1 MDAVL
6 IAEWCLQPPGPQE
19 TLLGR
24 MLANAEAQA
33 STAEGAGSLLG
44 DSKALA
50 TILEAL
56 RRPASGSLYTQW
68 AGSSEL
74 KRAAR
79 AGARLL
85 QHCSHRKEAAGLQR
99 AIIAAAHAALPIQP
113 ETTAAVADALSQ
125 AEREAAGELSTRC
138 AIHCQQISDSN
149 TRAVQCESNSHMVVP
164 CIPQKQMPP
173 LALWE
178 GQMLCPRS

>member
-24 MLANAEAQA
+24 MLANTEAQA
-33 STAEGAGSLLG
+33 STAEGAGTLLG
-44 DSKALA
+44 DPKALA

-68 AGSSEL
+68 ASSSEL

-85 QHCSHRKEAAGLQR
+85 QHCSHRKEAAGVQR

-125 AEREAAGELSTRC
+125 AERDAAGELSMRC
-138 AIHCQQISDSN
+138 AVLCQ
-149 TRAVQCESNSHMVVP
+149 
-164 CIPQKQMPP
+164 
-173 LALWE
+173 
-178 GQMLCPRS
+178 